1 MIKIKE
7 FKDFG
12 IGMCVVLV
20 SDQQEYRLNRENLA
34 LKITNLEASGYDA
47 SVERDALL
55 HMDKEIS

>member
-34 LKITNLEASGYDA
+34 LRIANLEAGGYDA
-47 SVERDALL
+47 SVERGALL
-55 HMDKEIS
+55 HIDSQDS

>member
-34 LKITNLEASGYDA
+34 LRIKNLEANGHDA
-47 SVERDALL
+47 SVERGALL
-55 HMDKEIS
+55 HIDSQDS